1 MFNTLE
7 ELRKEYQIRPARLE
21 DARVVADL
29 FNRCSQEII
38 HKDEFEAGEL
48 TAGWETGSL
57 EMEKDTN
64 MVWDRDILIAY
75 GDVWGV
81 LPPYVRVNTWVR
93 VHPDYKNLG
102 IGWVL
107 NLWAEERAREYMQK
121 AEENL
126 QTFTVNYMNI
136 NDQASIQLLTDLG
149 AKPVRYSFVMEGDL
163 PREVPAPILPEN
175 ITIRPI
181 EPAEYKK
188 VYHLKEEAFEDH
200 WGHIGTT
207 EEEGLKEFE
216 SEHLQDPNFDPELW
230 LAAEANGEMVGM
242 IFGNKSTPFGPDYGW
257 VSILGVKREWR
268 HKKIGKAL
276 MLHFFQKIKEKGS
289 TKVGLSV
296 DSDSLTGATRLYESV
311 GLRVIEQ
318 YVRMEKIL
326 REGIDLRVHDLDQT

>member
-1 MFNTLE
+1 MFQSLDDIR
-7 ELRKEYQIRPARLE
+7 RKYQIRPARME
-21 DARVVADL
+21 DAGVVADL
-29 FNRCSQEII
+29 FNLCSQEILG
-38 HKDEFEAGEL
+38 KNEFEAGEL

-57 EMEKDTN
+57 EMEKDTI
-64 MVWDRDILIAY
+64 MVWDQDTLIAY

-93 VHPDYKNLG
+93 VHPEYKNHG

-107 NLWAEERAREYMQK
+107 NHWSEKRAREYMQK
-121 AEENL
+121 AEQNL

-136 NDQASIQLLTDLG
+136 KDQASIQLLTDLG

-163 PREVPAPILPEN
+163 PAEISTLIPPKN
-175 ITIRPI
+175 ITIRTIDPT
-181 EPAEYKK
+181 EYKK
-188 VYHLKEEAFEDH
+188 IYYLKEEAFEDH

-216 SEHLQDPNFDPELW
+216 SEHLQDPNYDPDLW
-230 LAAEANGEMVGM
+230 FAAEANGEMIGM
-242 IFGNKSTPFGPDYGW
+242 IFGNKSTPFGADYGW

-311 GLRVIEQ
+311 GMHVIEQ

-326 REGIDLRVHDLDQT
+326 REGIDLRVRDLDQS